1 MKSILIAIM
10 LFFVSSAASAEV
22 LDIEFFDGGND
33 HSYRTVTLSADL
45 KLHYGNSFEGARV
58 LLIEV
63 PSLNSKD
70 YLAQDRGLEDL
81 GHETEDFRVLFVI
94 ACTQEEYKS
103 GYHTTREVALKL
115 AAGMTQF
122 RVRLLDSSGN
132 VLKVAHRPLSVD
144 ELRQW
149 LGKKCK

>member
-22 LDIEFFDGGND
+22 VDIEFFDSGND
-33 HSYRTVTLSADL
+33 QYRTVTLSADL
-45 KLHYGNSFEGARV
+45 KLHYGNSFEGMRV

-70 YLAQDRGLEDL
+70 YLAQDRALEDL

-122 RVRLLDSSGN
+122 RARLLDSSGN
-132 VLKVAHRPLSVD
+132 VIRVEHRPLSGN

-149 LGKKCK
+149 LWKKSK